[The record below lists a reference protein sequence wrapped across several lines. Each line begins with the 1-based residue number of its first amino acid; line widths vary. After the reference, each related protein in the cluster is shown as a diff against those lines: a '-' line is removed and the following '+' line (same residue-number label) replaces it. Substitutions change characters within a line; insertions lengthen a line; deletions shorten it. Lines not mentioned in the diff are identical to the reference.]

1 MCLLQL
7 KGEIKEVFTLE
18 VGFMHLTK
26 GPGKWAAENHSI
38 GIYVKLAG
46 VIKTNINEMYIC
58 MYCIRLSLKIL
69 GKLGIS
75 TLR

>member
-1 MCLLQL
+1 M
-7 KGEIKEVFTLE
+7 
-18 VGFMHLTK
+18 
-26 GPGKWAAENHSI
+26 
-38 GIYVKLAG
+38 KLAG

-75 TLR
+75 TLKFNVEGNCHYCCSWCNLAYCCVGFFFYVYSILLS

>member
-1 MCLLQL
+1 M
-7 KGEIKEVFTLE
+7 
-18 VGFMHLTK
+18 
-26 GPGKWAAENHSI
+26 
-38 GIYVKLAG
+38 KLAG

-75 TLR
+75 TLKFNVEGNSLLLFMV